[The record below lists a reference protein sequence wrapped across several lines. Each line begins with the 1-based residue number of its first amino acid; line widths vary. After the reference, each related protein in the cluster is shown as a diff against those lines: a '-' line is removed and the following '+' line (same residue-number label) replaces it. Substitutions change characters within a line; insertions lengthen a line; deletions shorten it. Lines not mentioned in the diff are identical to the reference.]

1 MPERSELE
9 RYALLMGA
17 RTKLSKEECVGGMGQ
32 RKKSNVVAVMDAQN
46 KPRTVECASNME
58 QKGQNANT
66 RDAIIML

>member
-1 MPERSELE
+1 
-9 RYALLMGA
+9 
-17 RTKLSKEECVGGMGQ
+17 MGQ

-66 RDAIIML
+66 RGAIIML